1 MITDIFSA
9 CASVIGAL
17 ATLKG
22 ERPDCIMLKNSS
34 GESSRVFVTYSEYD
48 GMVYCLCNG
57 FKTYAK
63 ITQKDF
69 SIYLNKAEKLESD
82 GVVIPFV
89 SGPNYNIS
97 IAQNMFADGNYA
109 VFIELFVSK
118 ISHCKGFC

>member
-69 SIYLNKAEKLESD
+69 SIYLNQSPCSFVAENSELLKMILTSAATVMN
-82 GVVIPFV
+82 GI
-89 SGPNYNIS
+89 SGAELHIS
-97 IAQNMFADGNYA
+97 EVNNTRA
-109 VFIELFVSK
+109 
-118 ISHCKGFC
+118 